1 MWLIYSFYIM
11 VFLLFATLGYRLL
24 TDNRTLKVLMSHLI
38 VSSLIIIV
46 WSILFY
52 IALLLNYETISYN
65 KVQDYPFYVEVRM
78 PKNNELT
85 NYMQLQPKYKM
96 IEVE

>member
-1 MWLIYSFYIM
+1 MWLIYIFYIM
-11 VFLLFATLGYRLL
+11 IFLQLATLIYRLI

-38 VSSLIIIV
+38 VSSLIFIV

-52 IALLLNYETISYN
+52 TTLLLNYETTSYN
-65 KVQDYPFYVEVRM
+65 KVQDYPFYVEVKM
-78 PKNNELT
+78 PKDNELT